1 MSVGAPWKLARSTNL
16 PESIILFKAVSN
28 LCDSDFVKCDTF
40 FLQVEG
46 WYRIRMTRS
55 LGLKSLPVNNEYF
68 PQLNLAVK

>member
-16 PESIILFKAVSN
+16 PESIIFFKAVSN
-28 LCDSDFVKCDTF
+28 LCDSDSVKYDTF

-46 WYRIRMTRS
+46 WYRIQMTRS
-55 LGLKSLPVNNEYF
+55 LGTVNNEYF